1 MLDEP
6 EYVPTPNKG
15 QFNHGSGKASNYEV
29 GLSERQYS
37 DKGQLGVSGES
48 GREQKAKF
56 LLRTLSGALVVLT
69 TGLQGSR
76 GEEIT

>member
-1 MLDEP
+1 
-6 EYVPTPNKG
+6 
-15 QFNHGSGKASNYEV
+15 V
-29 GLSERQYS
+29 GLNERQYS
-37 DKGQLGVSGES
+37 DKGQSGVSGES